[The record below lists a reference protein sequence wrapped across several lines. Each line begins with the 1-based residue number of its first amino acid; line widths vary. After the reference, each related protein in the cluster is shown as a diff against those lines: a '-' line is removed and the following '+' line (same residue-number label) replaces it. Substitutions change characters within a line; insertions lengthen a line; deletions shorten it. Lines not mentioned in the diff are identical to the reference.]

1 MCLDCCECVGSGQL
15 CNRYFSAPRNC
26 VCCGVCDV
34 WGHVYVVCVMCG
46 VCDVWGHLIGVVCV
60 MCGVCDVWCV

>member
-1 MCLDCCECVGSGQL
+1 M
-15 CNRYFSAPRNC
+15 
-26 VCCGVCDV
+26 
-34 WGHVYVVCVMCG
+34 VCVMCG